1 MAKLGVIID
10 GISRNL
16 EHALTV
22 MSEFQLIYAEL
33 QYVTLPDGTDK
44 EVGEMTTA
52 EIDWIQRLV
61 KSYQVK
67 VSWLSRHIF
76 SGLPVGE
83 ITTDHPV
90 YLQQIEDLKKC
101 IQMARALDCPLVR
114 IMSFRKEMILFG
126 SQGAEEWIVANDA
139 WDQLLFLMDQPV
151 RIAEDEGITLVVET
165 GNGSMITSAYLA
177 RQLIAQLDTDR
188 LKVLWDPCNS
198 LYCNEKAYPDGYRY
212 LRDGHLGHIHLKDAR
227 IDIAKATV
235 QFAPFNTGDMAQYLP
250 DLAQALK
257 DDDYTGI
264 ISLESVYRPNVASS
278 FEDGFR
284 ASIGAFQQLFR

>member
-22 MSEFQLIYAEL
+22 MSEFQLTYAEL
-33 QYVTLPDGTDK
+33 QYVTMPDGTDK

-67 VSWLSRHIF
+67 VSCLSRHIF

-101 IQMARALDCPLVR
+101 IQMAKAVDCPLVR

-126 SQGAEEWIVANDA
+126 SQGAEEWIVADNA
-139 WDQLLFLMDQPV
+139 WDQLLLLMDQPV

-177 RQLIAQLDTDR
+177 RRLIAQLDTNR

-198 LYCNEKAYPDGYRY
+198 LYCNEKAYPDGYQY